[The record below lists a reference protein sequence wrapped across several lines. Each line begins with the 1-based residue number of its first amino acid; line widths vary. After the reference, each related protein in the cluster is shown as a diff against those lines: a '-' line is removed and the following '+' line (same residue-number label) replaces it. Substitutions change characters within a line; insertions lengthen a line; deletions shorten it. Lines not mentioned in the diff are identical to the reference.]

1 MSHAKRYTFSISI
14 LLLNGILPI
23 LLHAQPK
30 AQREDAYSYGI
41 RKRAE
46 GTQGAVASAHPLATK
61 AGIEV
66 LRKGGNAVDASIAVQ
81 LALSVVYP
89 GAGNL
94 GGGGFLV
101 ACMADGRTL
110 AIDYREKA
118 PGAAHRDMYLDSS
131 GKARM
136 ELSQNGHLASGVPGT
151 VAGLVQSHKYGKL
164 PFRELVQPAI
174 DLATKGFCI
183 TKAEASGLNGNRN
196 DFLKYNT
203 RHTAFVRD
211 RPWKEGDT
219 LLQPELAA
227 TLTRIR
233 DQGMKGFYE
242 GETARLIVEEMKRGG
257 GLITEKDLKD
267 YTAKERETV
276 RFNYK
281 GHEIVSMPLPSS
293 GGLILQQTLKMLE
306 NRDLQRLGFLNPM
319 AVQLIVEAERRSYA
333 DRAVFM
339 GDRDFVKVPV
349 KSLVKDSYLEE
360 RMRDFVPG
368 KAGSSAQT
376 AAGAINPESEE
387 TTHLSVA
394 DRWGNAVA
402 VTTTLNGGYGSKT
415 VVGGAG
421 FLMNNEMDDFSVKPG
436 VPNMYGALGTEAN
449 AIAPGKRMLSSM
461 TPTIVRKDGRPWLVV
476 GTPGG
481 TTIPTSVLQ
490 TILNVIDFGL
500 SAEDAVNKPKFH
512 HQWQPD
518 VVAVEREFPEAVSEE
533 LTRMGY
539 RIQKRGQI
547 GRTEV
552 IRIDYPGKKKIRLEA
567 VADKRGDDHAEAY

>member
-1 MSHAKRYTFSISI
+1 MSVRI
-14 LLLNGILPI
+14 LLLIALTP
-23 LLHAQPK
+23 LTLKSQESRPT
-30 AQREDAYSYGI
+30 EDAYRYAI
-41 RKRAE
+41 RKKAE
-46 GTQGAVASAHPLATK
+46 GIHGAVASAHPLASK
-61 AGIEV
+61 VGVEV

-81 LALSVVYP
+81 LALAVVYP

-118 PGAAHRDMYLDSS
+118 PAAAHRDMYLDSS
-131 GKARM
+131 GKARL
-136 ELSQNGHLASGVPGT
+136 ELSQNGHRASGVPGT
-151 VAGLVQSHKYGKL
+151 VAGLVQSHRYGRL
-164 PFRELVQPAI
+164 PFRDLVQPAI
-174 DLATKGFCI
+174 DLAAKGFCI
-183 TKAEASGLNGNRN
+183 TKAEASGLNGTRN
-196 DFLKYNT
+196 EFVKYNT
-203 RHTAFVRD
+203 RPTAFVRD

-227 TLTRIR
+227 TLARIR
-233 DQGMKGFYE
+233 DEGMKGFYE
-242 GETARLIVEEMKRGG
+242 GETARLVAEEMRRGG
-257 GLITEKDLKD
+257 GLITEQDLRE
-267 YTAKERETV
+267 YSAKEREPV
-276 RFNYK
+276 RFMYK

-293 GGLILQQTLKMLE
+293 GGLILQQTMGMLE
-306 NRDLQRLGFLNPM
+306 ERDLKGLGFHNPL

-333 DRAVFM
+333 DRANFM

-349 KSLVKDSYLEE
+349 KTLVSDRYLKG
-360 RMRDFVPG
+360 RMGDFVAG
-368 KAGSSAQT
+368 KAGSSEVT
-376 AAGAINPESEE
+376 KAGDIDAESEE

-394 DRWGNAVA
+394 DRWGNAVS

-500 SAEDAVNKPKFH
+500 STEDAVDKPKFH

-518 VVAVEREFPEAVSEE
+518 VVAVERDFPEAVAEE

-552 IRIDYPGKKKIRLEA
+552 IRIDHSGKNKIRLEA

>member
-1 MSHAKRYTFSISI
+1 MKRSI
-14 LLLNGILPI
+14 LCLSVLLLQVALPSSPI
-23 LLHAQPK
+23 AQPVPQK
-30 AQREDAYSYGI
+30 EDAYRYGI
-41 RKRAE
+41 RKKAE

-61 AGIEV
+61 AGMEV
-66 LRKGGNAVDASIAVQ
+66 LRRGGNAVDASIAVQ
-81 LALSVVYP
+81 LALAVVYP

-118 PGAAHRDMYLDSS
+118 PAAAHRDMYLDSA
-131 GKARM
+131 GKPRLD
-136 ELSQNGHLASGVPGT
+136 LSQNGHLASGVPGT
-151 VAGLVQSHKYGKL
+151 VAGLVQSHRHGRL

-174 DLATKGFCI
+174 DLAAKGFCI
-183 TKAEASGLNGNRN
+183 TKAEASGLNGTRN
-196 DFLKYNT
+196 EFIRYNT
-203 RHTAFVRD
+203 RPTAFVRE

-219 LLQPELAA
+219 LVQPELAA
-227 TLTRIR
+227 TLVRIR

-242 GETARLIVEEMKRGG
+242 GETARLIAEEMKRGG
-257 GLITEKDLKD
+257 GLITEQDLKD
-267 YTAKERETV
+267 YTAKDRETV
-276 RFNYK
+276 RFLYK
-281 GHEIVSMPLPSS
+281 GHEVVSMPLPSS
-293 GGLILQQTLKMLE
+293 GGLILQQTMKMLE
-306 NRDLQRLGFLNPM
+306 DRDLHKLGFHHPL

-349 KSLVKDSYLEE
+349 KSLVRDTYLRE
-360 RMRDFVPG
+360 RMKDFVSG

-376 AAGAINPESEE
+376 GAGAINPESEE

-421 FLMNNEMDDFSVKPG
+421 FLLNNEMDDFSVKPG

-500 SAEDAVNKPKFH
+500 STEDAVNKPKFH

-518 VVAVEREFPEAVSEE
+518 VVAVERDFPEAVSEE

-552 IRIDYPGKKKIRLEA
+552 IRISYPAKKRLRFEA
-567 VADKRGDDHAEAY
+567 VADKRGDDHAEAF